1 MNEKVNS
8 YLGVSMFFILSSPL
22 SRLPNTPLLF
32 LEGVKGPPGLTKYAC
47 VNKDF
52 ATISRKSYLLGVAKY
67 SDCPPPLFLGV

>member
-32 LEGVKGPPGLTKYAC
+32 LEGVNGPPGLTIRMK
-47 VNKDF
+47 VF
-52 ATISRKSYLLGVAKY
+52 ITV
-67 SDCPPPLFLGV
+67 